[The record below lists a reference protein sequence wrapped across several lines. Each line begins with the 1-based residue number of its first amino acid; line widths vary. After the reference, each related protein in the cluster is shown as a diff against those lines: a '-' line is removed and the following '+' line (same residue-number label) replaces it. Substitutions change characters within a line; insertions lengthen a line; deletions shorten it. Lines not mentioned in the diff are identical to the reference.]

1 MRRMI
6 RRAPLLANSTFSILT
21 KSERYFSGST
31 ANFIPKD
38 QLPTKLTS
46 EYITKTEGPSWIAI
60 VPTITSVLPRI
71 QARKLRWAGEARTA
85 HQILRETGAQRSR
98 DEADL
103 IELLLVMLDSDEFKG
118 PCERLEAMVDTL
130 WTAPSSK
137 PRAAFNIVLTACARE
152 ANRVSDNSTVK
163 RDVIL
168 RTAETIW
175 NELVQSVANPGSKA
189 TSLMYRICGDCKDLD
204 LARQIRKHVDD
215 PVVRFGLDENV
226 SHVTSKRSTVEATAA
241 FILCLGKC
249 DRASEA
255 EQLYFSR
262 ENEHLTSDR
271 VLSSLFQAY
280 VASNKISKAESLISI
295 FGSSFLNLQSCN
307 AFVKQCASLRLHET
321 AVDFVERMSKS
332 TQTGFPPPSTRTYNL
347 LLRGLSAGTGAEE
360 RHVAAD
366 RALLVVDAMKKQGIK
381 PTTVTY
387 NTLIRSLAFR
397 NQLSE
402 AFELYHSMESPNRI
416 TFSHLMQGAA
426 NVGNISLAK
435 EILDMLVQSKERP
448 NYGFCKSYLEIIA
461 RTEGIYVAFA
471 EAQKLAKK
479 FGDVL
484 VFGDVGSQEAIRM
497 ALINAC
503 GKVGKLR
510 YAFDALSLNLPSHTN
525 NVGHLAPLY
534 VATVLMQVCLEC
546 NSPGKA
552 LEVFQSLKDSG
563 LKPNFEVYESLIY
576 GLSSYVRAAE
586 VNRFNQVHVDDD
598 DFEASPYHGNIRRS
612 DLKPNRSVVK
622 EETINRNFSQDS
634 VSSYPSST
642 YKNQLDRTDHS
653 EILAIAVQLLRE
665 MHIAGVARAY
675 RQAAYVYNTLIAAA
689 AAIGDF
695 ELALQIFNRM
705 SRRNNPGVVYVSRDE
720 NNPDVELEK
729 QCELTFPMTSSNVT
743 NGHLIGSKTSLADKL
758 FDVEVNF
765 PAATVGTYNSII
777 AAAWQCGQPQYSFVV
792 FDMMQMDRITE
803 PNGATLGLLA
813 DIALADT
820 DKVPIDAQ
828 RRLLKILDQVHI
840 LSPDVCQKRIRLR
853 QKMLALRWA

>member
-1 MRRMI
+1 MRRVI
-6 RRAPLLANSTFSILT
+6 RRAPMLTNATFSILT
-21 KSERYFSGST
+21 KCERYLSSSSV
-31 ANFIPKD
+31 NFIPND
-38 QLPTKLTS
+38 PPPTKLTS
-46 EYITKTEGPSWIAI
+46 DCITKTEGPSWIAI
-60 VPTITSVLPRI
+60 VPTATSVLPRV

-103 IELLLVMLDSDEFKG
+103 IELLLVMLSSDEFKG
-118 PCERLEAMVDTL
+118 PRERLEAMVDTL

-137 PRAAFNIVLTACARE
+137 PRAAFNILLTACARE
-152 ANRVSDNSTVK
+152 ATRVSDNSTVK

-175 NELVQSVANPGSKA
+175 NELIQSVANPGSKA
-189 TSLMYRICGDCKDLD
+189 ATLMYRICGDCKDLD
-204 LARQIRKHVDD
+204 LARRIRKQVND
-215 PVVRFGLDENV
+215 PVIRLGMNENATN
-226 SHVTSKRSTVEATAA
+226 VTSRASTVEATAA

-249 DRASEA
+249 NRASEA

-262 ENEHLTSDR
+262 ENEYRTSDR
-271 VLSSLFQAY
+271 VLSSLFQSY
-280 VASNKISKAESLISI
+280 VASNKISKAESLISM
-295 FGSSFLNLQSCN
+295 FGSSFLNMPSCN
-307 AFVKQCASLRLHET
+307 AFVKQCASLRLHDT
-321 AVDFVERMSKS
+321 AVDFVERMSMSK
-332 TQTGFPPPSTRTYNL
+332 QTGFPLPSARTYNL
-347 LLRGLSAGTGAEE
+347 LLRGLSAGTGAED

-366 RALLVVDAMKKQGIK
+366 RALLVVDAMKKQGIE

-397 NQLSE
+397 NRIDE
-402 AFELYHSMESPNRI
+402 ALELYHSMESPNRI

-426 NVGNISLAK
+426 NIGDTNLAK
-435 EILDMLVQSKERP
+435 QILRMLVQSKERP

-461 RTEGIYVAFA
+461 STEGIERAFT

-484 VFGDVGSQEAIRM
+484 LFGDVGSQEAIRM

-503 GKVGKLR
+503 GKVGELR
-510 YAFDALSLNLPSHTN
+510 CAFDALSFNLSSRAN
-525 NVGHLAPLY
+525 GVGHLAPLY
-534 VATVLMQVCLEC
+534 IATVLMQVCLEC

-586 VNRFNQVHVDDD
+586 ADRFNEVHVDDD
-598 DFEASPYHGNIRRS
+598 DFEDSAYGNIYQS
-612 DLKPNRSVVK
+612 NLKLNRSFVK

-634 VSSYPSST
+634 AENRS
-642 YKNQLDRTDHS
+642 LRTNSKQFDGTQHS

-665 MHIAGVARAY
+665 MHLAGVARAY

-705 SRRNNPGVVYVSRDE
+705 SRRNNPGVVYVSRNE
-720 NNPDVELEK
+720 NNPSEELEK
-729 QCELTFPMTSSNVT
+729 QYELTFPMTSNTVT
-743 NGHLIGSKTSLADKL
+743 NEHLIRNKTSLADEL
-758 FDVEVNF
+758 FDVEVEF

-777 AAAWQCGQPQYSFVV
+777 AAAWQCGEPQYSFVV

-803 PNGATLGLLA
+803 PNGATLSLLA
-813 DIALADT
+813 DIALADS
-820 DKVPIDAQ
+820 DNVPIDAQ
-828 RRLLKILDQVHI
+828 QRLLKILDRVPI
-840 LSPDVCQKRIRLR
+840 LSPDVCQKRVRLR